1 MSGGVD
7 VNVRDLEGL
16 IVLIVVFEIGYVE
29 IVKKLLVIGLDVN
42 GNDIDGWVFLMG
54 VVVSGN

>member
-1 MSGGVD
+1 MD
-7 VNVRDLEGL
+7 VNVKDLEGL